1 MSRHQNSPS
10 SMCIDT
16 TAVPHLPVGILR
28 NANKVTGN
36 CCENDDYSHS
46 LCSSDAG
53 TLDSLSST
61 TSNSMDDPVFS
72 SRGRRRHR
80 RKSAANAMAGLLFH
94 LPGSKRRRSQKVEA
108 RRRVSFSQVEIKEG
122 DRVEVVKI
130 NKYERKRRQE
140 RNELE
145 LLLKIESGEL
155 QYCF

>member
-1 MSRHQNSPS
+1 
-10 SMCIDT
+10 
-16 TAVPHLPVGILR
+16 
-28 NANKVTGN
+28 
-36 CCENDDYSHS
+36 
-46 LCSSDAG
+46 
-53 TLDSLSST
+53 
-61 TSNSMDDPVFS
+61 
-72 SRGRRRHR
+72 
-80 RKSAANAMAGLLFH
+80 MAGLLFH